1 MYVIRFK
8 YPSEKGSIDFTS
20 PTKGCV
26 TQRKVQNLCSGDF
39 EKVESMDLVVVDWKG

>member
-20 PTKGCV
+20 
-26 TQRKVQNLCSGDF
+26 VQNLCSGDF